1 MMGTKTRTFSP
12 PPHDLSLEDLV
23 PKDHFYRRLEAQL
36 NLQPQYLALLYN
48 NVSWR
53 TRTRESRNHQPS
65 KLRFYSLRIEE
76 IPELEFRLR

>member
-36 NLQPQYLALLYN
+36 NLNP
-48 NVSWR
+48 
-53 TRTRESRNHQPS
+53 HQG
-65 KLRFYSLRIEE
+65 
-76 IPELEFRLR
+76 